1 MSSNRYDILF
11 ETVRIGPVTAPNRF
25 YQVPHCNG
33 FGHRM
38 PHGMAA
44 MRGMKAEG
52 GWGVVCTE
60 ETEIHHSSDLSP
72 YFEGRIWDDDD
83 IPALALMTEAV
94 HKHGALA
101 GIELVYNGI
110 DAVNLYSRV
119 PPLAPRSM
127 GVVGGSGYDPVQTR
141 RMDREDIRNVR
152 KWHRQAAL
160 RAKRAGFDLIY
171 CYAGHGMTAA
181 IQFISRR
188 YNDRADEY
196 GGSLE
201 NRVRFFRE
209 LIEETKEAVGDTCAV
224 AVRFAVDELL
234 GEDGLTHQGE
244 GHDVVAMLAELP
256 DLWDVNVSGWSN
268 DSATSRFE
276 MEGYQEKYI
285 SFVKEL
291 TTKPVVGVGR
301 YTSPD
306 SMVSAIKRGVMDF
319 IGAARP
325 SIADPFLP
333 AKIREGRVEDIRECI
348 GCNICVT
355 GDTRFVPI
363 RCTQNPT
370 MGEEW
375 RRGWHPE
382 NISPRK
388 SDREVM
394 VIGAGPAGL
403 ECARA
408 LGQRGYQVSLLE
420 ARKELGGRVLRE
432 SALPGLNEWRRVMD
446 WRLTQIEK
454 MKNVS
459 VYPSSPMTAEEILE
473 SGAQNII
480 LATGATWRRD
490 GVGRTLWRPVPGHD
504 LENVLSPDDIMESG
518 SSSHSQGVLPLLRK
532 FASAVPNFVIYDDDH
547 YYMGGVLAELLAMN
561 GCKVSLVTPAPMVS
575 YWSQFTLEQERI
587 QAKLM
592 KLGVKLY
599 SQNVLG
605 EIGNNFVKLSNTVS
619 GEEIELPRDGVI
631 LVSDRKPNDEVYYAL
646 TPTLSRGERGIQSLR
661 IIGDAEAPNIIA
673 QAVFAG
679 HLAAREFDE
688 EKSRER
694 RSRWKGFFEPPST
707 RRPPGILL
715 DLCALGRLCGKNF
728 TTRVPNSGYRA
739 GRGRSSPCRS
749 IRRAPSRAPHPQ

>member
-1 MSSNRYDILF
+1 MSGPYDILF

-38 PHGMAA
+38 PQGLAA

-72 YFEGRIWDDDD
+72 YFEGRIWSDDD

-101 GIELVYNGI
+101 GIELSYNGI
-110 DAVNLYSRV
+110 DASNLYTRV
-119 PPLAPRSM
+119 PSLAPRSM
-127 GVVGGSGYDPVQTR
+127 GTIGGSGYEPVQTR
-141 RMDREDIRNVR
+141 RMDKEDIRNAR
-152 KWHRQAAL
+152 KWHREAAI
-160 RAKRAGFDLIY
+160 RAKRAGFDIVY
-171 CYAGHGMTAA
+171 CYAAHGMTAA
-181 IQFISRR
+181 FQFISKR
-188 YNDRADEY
+188 YNDRTDEY

-209 LIEETKEAVGDTCAV
+209 IIEDTKEAVGDTCAV

-234 GEDGLTHQGE
+234 GEEGITHQGE
-244 GHDVVAMLAELP
+244 GYDVVAMLAELP

-268 DSATSRFE
+268 DSVTSRFGK
-276 MEGYQEKYI
+276 EGHQEKYI
-285 SFVKEL
+285 TFVKQV

-306 SMVSAIKRGVMDF
+306 SMVSAIQRGVMNF

-333 AKIREGRVEDIRECI
+333 AKIKEGRIDDIRECI

-355 GDTRFVPI
+355 GDTRYVPI

-375 RRGWHPE
+375 RRDWHPE
-382 NISPRK
+382 IISPKK
-388 SDREVM
+388 SDKELM
-394 VIGAGPAGL
+394 VVGAGPAGL
-403 ECARA
+403 EAARA
-408 LGQRGYQVSLLE
+408 LGQRGYGVTLLD
-420 ARKELGGRVLRE
+420 AYKEFGGRVLRE
-432 SALPGLNEWRRVMD
+432 SALPGLNEWQRVLD
-446 WRLTQIEK
+446 WRMTQLRK
-454 MKNVS
+454 MKNVAM
-459 VYPSSPMTAEEILE
+459 YPSSPMTAEDILE
-473 SGAQNII
+473 SGVQNII

-490 GVGRTLWRPVPGHD
+490 GVGRTLWEPIPGHE
-504 LENVLSPDDIMESG
+504 LENVLTPDDLMDGESG
-518 SSSHSQGVLPLLRK
+518 IG
-532 FASAVPNFVIYDDDH
+532 NWVIYDDDH
-547 YYMGGVLAELLAMN
+547 YYMGGVLAELLAGQ
-561 GCKVSLVTPAPMVS
+561 GCHVSLVTPAPMVS

-592 KLGVKLY
+592 KLGVRLFV
-599 SQNVLG
+599 QTVLN
-605 EIGNNFVKLSNTVS
+605 EIRNDSVKAANTIS
-619 GEEIELPRDGVI
+619 GEEMEVPRDGVV
-631 LVSDRKPNDEVYYAL
+631 LVSDRTPSDTLYRPLKIAL
-646 TPTLSRGERGIQSLR
+646 EEGKIQSLR
-661 IIGDAEAPNIIA
+661 NIGDAEAPNIIA

-688 EKSRER
+688 GRVEGTPFKVER
-694 RSRWKGFFEPPST
+694 TK
-707 RRPPGILL
+707 I
-715 DLCALGRLCGKNF
+715 
-728 TTRVPNSGYRA
+728 
-739 GRGRSSPCRS
+739 
-749 IRRAPSRAPHPQ
+749 

>member
-1 MSSNRYDILF
+1 MTSPFDILF
-11 ETVRIGPVTAPNRF
+11 EPVRIGPVTAPNRF

-38 PHGMAA
+38 PRGMAA

-72 YFEGRIWDDDD
+72 YFEGRIWDDRD
-83 IPALALMTEAV
+83 IPTLALMTESV

-101 GIELVYNGI
+101 GIELSYNGI
-110 DAVNLYSRV
+110 DAPNLYSRV
-119 PPLAPRSM
+119 PSLAPRSM
-127 GVVGGSGYDPVQTR
+127 GTLGGSGYDPVQTR
-141 RMDREDIRNVR
+141 RMDKEDIRNVR
-152 KWHRQAAL
+152 KWHREAAL
-160 RAKRAGFDLIY
+160 RAKRAGFDIVY

-181 IQFISRR
+181 IQFILKR
-188 YNDRADEY
+188 YNDRTDEY

-209 LIEETKEAVGDTCAV
+209 LIEDTKEAVGDTCAV

-234 GEDGLTHQGE
+234 GEDGITHQGE
-244 GHDVVAMLAELP
+244 GYDVVAMLAELP
-256 DLWDVNVSGWSN
+256 DLWDVNISGWNN
-268 DSATSRFE
+268 DSVTSRFGR
-276 MEGYQEKYI
+276 EGHQEQYI
-285 SFVKEL
+285 SFVKKL

-306 SMVSAIKRGVMDF
+306 SMVMAIQRGVMDF

-333 AKIREGRVEDIRECI
+333 TKIKEGRIEDIRECI

-382 NISPRK
+382 IIAPKK
-388 SDREVM
+388 SDKEVM
-394 VIGAGPAGL
+394 IVGAGPAGL
-403 ECARA
+403 ECTRA
-408 LGQRGYQVSLLE
+408 LGQRGYQVTLLE
-420 ARKELGGRVLRE
+420 VQREFGGRVLLE
-432 SALPGLNEWRRVMD
+432 SALPGLNEWRRVID
-446 WRLTQIEK
+446 WRLTQLKK
-454 MKNVS
+454 MKNVAM
-459 VYPSSPMTAEEILE
+459 YPSSPMTAEEILE
-473 SGAQNII
+473 SDVQHII

-490 GVGRTLWRPVPGHD
+490 GVGRTLSKPIVGHKLKD
-504 LENVLSPDDIMESG
+504 VFTPDDLMDGKILSG
-518 SSSHSQGVLPLLRK
+518 HV
-532 FASAVPNFVIYDDDH
+532 VIYDDDH
-547 YYMGGVLAELLAMN
+547 YYMGGVLAELLATN
-561 GCKVSLVTPAPMVS
+561 GCQVSLVTPAPLIS

-599 SQNVLG
+599 PQNVLSKIADDCVRLVNTIS
-605 EIGNNFVKLSNTVS
+605 EDEMELS
-619 GEEIELPRDGVI
+619 RDAVL
-631 LVSDRKPNDEVYYAL
+631 LVSDRTPNDSLYDAL
-646 TPTLSRGERGIQSLR
+646 TPALSQGERRIQSLR

-688 EKSRER
+688 GQVEGMPFKVER
-694 RSRWKGFFEPPST
+694 VA
-707 RRPPGILL
+707 IL
-715 DLCALGRLCGKNF
+715 
-728 TTRVPNSGYRA
+728 
-739 GRGRSSPCRS
+739 
-749 IRRAPSRAPHPQ
+749 

>member
-1 MSSNRYDILF
+1 MNNPYDILF

-38 PHGMAA
+38 PQGMAA

-60 ETEIHHSSDLSP
+60 ETEIHHTSDLSP
-72 YFEGRIWDDDD
+72 YFEGRIWDDGD
-83 IPALALMTEAV
+83 IPTLKLMTDAV
-94 HKHGALA
+94 HAHGALA
-101 GIELVYNGI
+101 GVELAYNGI
-110 DAVNLYSRV
+110 DAPNLYSRV
-119 PPLAPRSM
+119 PSLAPRSM

-141 RMDREDIRNVR
+141 RMDKEDIRNVR
-152 KWHRQAAL
+152 KWHREAAL
-160 RAKRAGFDLIY
+160 RAKRAGFDIIY

-181 IQFISRR
+181 IQFILKR
-188 YNDRADEY
+188 YNDRTDEY

-209 LIEETKEAVGDTCAV
+209 MIEDTKDAVGDTCAV

-244 GHDVVAMLAELP
+244 GYDVVAMLAELP

-268 DSATSRFE
+268 DSVTSRFGK
-276 MEGYQEKYI
+276 EGHQEKYI
-285 SFVKEL
+285 SFVKGL

-306 SMVSAIKRGVMDF
+306 SMVSAIQRGVMDM

-333 AKIREGRVEDIRECI
+333 TKIKEGRIEDIRECI

-375 RRGWHPE
+375 KRGWHPE
-382 NISPRK
+382 IISSKK
-388 SDREVM
+388 SDKDVM
-394 VIGAGPAGL
+394 IVGAGPAGL
-403 ECARA
+403 EAARA
-408 LGQRGYQVSLLE
+408 LGQRGYEVTLLD

-432 SALPGLNEWRRVMD
+432 SALPGLNEWRRVVD
-446 WRLTQIEK
+446 WRLTQLKK
-454 MKNVS
+454 MKNVGL
-459 VYPSSPMTAEEILE
+459 YPSSPMTAEEIVE
-473 SGAQNII
+473 AGAQNVII
-480 LATGATWRRD
+480 ATGATWRRD
-490 GVGRTLWRPVPGHD
+490 GVGRTLWKPIVGFD
-504 LENVLSPDDIMESG
+504 SGNVFTPDDIMESG
-518 SSSHSQGVLPLLRK
+518 SLLPK
-532 FASAVPNFVIYDDDH
+532 PQKQASAIQNIVIYDDDH
-547 YYMGGVLAELLAMN
+547 YYMGGVLAELLAEQ
-561 GCKVSLVTPAPMVS
+561 GCSVSLVTPAPLIS
-575 YWSQFTLEQERI
+575 HWAQFTLEQERI

-599 SQNVLG
+599 PQTVLS
-605 EIGNNFVKLSNTVS
+605 EIKQDAVRLSNTVS
-619 GEEIELPRDGVI
+619 GDEIELPRDGVV
-631 LVSDRKPNDEVYYAL
+631 LVSDRTPNDAL
-646 TPTLSRGERGIQSLR
+646 YQSLKPALAEGKINSLR

-688 EKSRER
+688 EKVEGTPFKVER
-694 RSRWKGFFEPPST
+694 FS
-707 RRPPGILL
+707 
-715 DLCALGRLCGKNF
+715 
-728 TTRVPNSGYRA
+728 
-739 GRGRSSPCRS
+739 
-749 IRRAPSRAPHPQ
+749 

>member
-1 MSSNRYDILF
+1 MSSPYDILF
-11 ETVRIGPVTAPNRF
+11 ETVRIGPVVAPNRF

-38 PHGMAA
+38 PQGMAA

-60 ETEIHHSSDLSP
+60 ETEIHHTSDLSP
-72 YFEGRIWDDDD
+72 YFEGRIWDDAD
-83 IPALALMTEAV
+83 IPTLKLMTDAV
-94 HKHGALA
+94 HGHGALA
-101 GIELVYNGI
+101 GVELSYNGI
-110 DAVNLYSRV
+110 DATNLYSRV
-119 PPLAPRSM
+119 PSLAPRSM
-127 GVVGGSGYDPVQTR
+127 GAVGGSGYDPVQTR
-141 RMDREDIRNVR
+141 RMDKEDIRNVR
-152 KWHRQAAL
+152 RWHRDAAL
-160 RAKRAGFDLIY
+160 RAKRAGFDIIY

-181 IQFISRR
+181 IQFILKR
-188 YNDRADEY
+188 YNDRTDEY

-244 GHDVVAMLAELP
+244 GYDVVAMLAELP
-256 DLWDVNVSGWSN
+256 DLWDVNVSGWNN
-268 DSATSRFE
+268 DSVTSRFGK
-276 MEGYQEKYI
+276 EGHQENYI
-285 SFVKEL
+285 SFVKQL

-306 SMVSAIKRGVMDF
+306 SMVSAIQRGVLDF

-333 AKIREGRVEDIRECI
+333 TKIKEGRVDDIRECI

-382 NISPRK
+382 MITPKK
-388 SDREVM
+388 SDKEVM
-394 VIGAGPAGL
+394 IVGAGPAGL
-403 ECARA
+403 EAARA
-408 LGQRGYQVSLLE
+408 LGQRGYAVTLLE

-446 WRLTQIEK
+446 WRLTQIRK

-459 VYPSSPMTAEEILE
+459 VYPSSPMTTEDILE

-480 LATGATWRRD
+480 LATGAIWRRD
-490 GVGRTLWRPVPGHD
+490 GVGRTLWKPIEGSD
-504 LENVLSPDDIMESG
+504 SENIFTPDDLMDASLGSTLESD
-518 SSSHSQGVLPLLRK
+518 SLLSKMQEPTLLGTR
-532 FASAVPNFVIYDDDH
+532 APVTQNCVVYDDDH
-547 YYMGGVLAELLAMN
+547 YYMGGVLAELLATQ
-561 GCKVSLVTPAPMVS
+561 GYKVSLVTPAPLVS
-575 YWSQFTLEQERI
+575 YWSQYTLEQERI

-599 SQNVLG
+599 VQNVLS
-605 EIGNNFVKLSNTVS
+605 EIKKDSVRLSNDIS
-619 GEEIELPRDGVI
+619 GDKLELPCDGVV
-631 LVSDRKPNDEVYYAL
+631 LVSDRIPNDKLYLSL
-646 TPTLSRGERGIQSLR
+646 TPALSRGERGIQSLR

-688 EKSRER
+688 EKVEGTPFKVER
-694 RSRWKGFFEPPST
+694 
-707 RRPPGILL
+707 
-715 DLCALGRLCGKNF
+715 
-728 TTRVPNSGYRA
+728 
-739 GRGRSSPCRS
+739 
-749 IRRAPSRAPHPQ
+749 IRF